1 MVPGFGMLF
10 APKSVC
16 FATRRICLVGISCS
30 KLFRKMEMLAAALAE
45 MCVANPS
52 FSIVYRREP
61 LKTLSKVDL
70 QQLKNFAG
78 KPYLAHRSPF

>member
-1 MVPGFGMLF
+1 
-10 APKSVC
+10 
-16 FATRRICLVGISCS
+16 
-30 KLFRKMEMLAAALAE
+30 MEMLAAALAE